1 MAKTVNKYYQKVA
14 ETPDASLKLGEVN
27 DDGVISAFQVVANSD
42 AAGAIPHYFQ
52 MDRTGDAKDKGRQGG
67 TIFSGG
73 GSFQVV
79 HGEYVAKGIPGV
91 YIDSGSGDL
100 VLASGGRIR
109 IYAENIELIA
119 TGSGDNGNVQING
132 NGKVLISSKD
142 TMTLEAN
149 KEMNLKCHKKLRIHG
164 STALKLVGGMI
175 EAVDG
180 ATTIKGS
187 TGILPGLG
195 TLEEIRNTLESIL

>member
-1 MAKTVNKYYQKVA
+1 MTKPVNKYYQKVA

-52 MDRTGDAKDKGRQGG
+52 MDRTGDARDKGRQGG

-91 YIDSGSGDL
+91 YIDSGNGDL
-100 VLASGGRIR
+100 ILKSSGRVKIIG
-109 IYAENIELIA
+109 ENVDIIA
-119 TGSGDNGNVQING
+119 TGAGKSGNVEINAPSRVIIDS
-132 NGKVLISSKD
+132 KQAITMKSSADTVIMAGVSLFLEGRDSAYLSAKD
-142 TMTLEAN
+142 AEV
-149 KEMNLKCHKKLRIHG
+149 I
-164 STALKLVGGMI
+164 
-175 EAVDG
+175 DG

-187 TGILPGLG
+187 TGLIPGLG
-195 TLEEIRNTLESIL
+195 TIEEIKRAIRELI